1 MSTDTNWFHEDD
13 HLRVMIEDMSRR
25 GASEREISAAV
36 RQASGRWTKE
46 RRGPERRT
54 ARFRLRRRR
63 A

>member
-1 MSTDTNWFHEDD
+1 MSTSASWFGEDD
-13 HLRVMIEDMSRR
+13 HLRVMIEEMSRR

-36 RQASGRWTKE
+36 RQASGRWTEE

-54 ARFRLRRRR
+54 PRFRLRRRP